1 MIEINQ
7 LSLKIENKT
16 LIKNLSLQ
24 LNKGDFW
31 AIVARNGIGKT
42 TLLKTIAG
50 FTSSEPSCVKIKGRN
65 ITEYSVL
72 ERAQNISYLSQLQD
86 EGLDCTVK
94 QAVSYGRYPWHKFKL
109 DNSDETKLIKK
120 ALMDMDLQDLQNR
133 SLKKLSGGE
142 LRKVD
147 IATILAQNSEIMIL
161 DEPLNHLD
169 VAFRYHLMKLL
180 KNLSQK
186 KLIIMVTHDIQYVKE
201 YCSHVLMIS
210 NKGKGIS
217 GKVSEIMTAENV
229 KNILEIEPVGEIFE
243 SL

>member
-1 MIEINQ
+1 MLPLIE
-7 LSLKIENKT
+7 
-16 LIKNLSLQ
+16 
-24 LNKGDFW
+24 
-31 AIVARNGIGKT
+31 
-42 TLLKTIAG
+42 
-50 FTSSEPSCVKIKGRN
+50 
-65 ITEYSVL
+65 
-72 ERAQNISYLSQLQD
+72 
-86 EGLDCTVK
+86 
-94 QAVSYGRYPWHKFKL
+94 
-109 DNSDETKLIKK
+109 K
-120 ALMDMDLQDLQNR
+120 ALMDMDLQGLQNKN
-133 SLKKLSGGE
+133 LKKLSGGE

-229 KNILEIEPVGEIFE
+229 KNILEIEPVGEIFK